1 MFNECIN
8 AFWQQRFSGDRC
20 IDDSDDLKSA
30 VRSALDDEL
39 GMIRVPTDGRS
50 RIVVQE
56 KVARAAGMRLY
67 GTLDEIIRI

>member
-8 AFWQQRFSGDRC
+8 AFWQQRFSEDRC
-20 IDDSDDLKSA
+20 IDDSDDLKIA

-39 GMIRVPTDGRS
+39 GMILVPTDGRS

-56 KVARAAGMRLY
+56 KVVRAAGMRLY